1 MFHVMY
7 EYAKHLTELKKF
19 QFAFNHYRN
28 LDDLDKNY
36 PAKFPVM
43 YSYESCT
50 GEKFLDNHVTE
61 YTGYPVEFKRI

>member
-1 MFHVMY
+1 MY

-36 PAKFPVM
+36 PVNFPVM
-43 YSYESCT
+43 MYSYKSCT
-50 GEKFLDNHVTE
+50 GEKLPDNHI
-61 YTGYPVEFKRI
+61 TG